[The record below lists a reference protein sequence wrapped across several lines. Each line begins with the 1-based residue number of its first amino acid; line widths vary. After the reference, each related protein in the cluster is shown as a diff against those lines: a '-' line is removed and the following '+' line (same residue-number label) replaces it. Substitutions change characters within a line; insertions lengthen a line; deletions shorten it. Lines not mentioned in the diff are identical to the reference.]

1 MEKVLLVDD
10 DQAFLAILSERM
22 RNRGMSVTAV
32 SSATAALQK
41 LEQDTYDAVLLDL
54 MMPEMGGI
62 EALQHMISLRPE
74 LQVIFLTGHPSVSI
88 GVEAMKLGAV
98 DFIPKP
104 VDISELIEKI
114 KQAKVSRGILV
125 EKQAQARGRSGPSRA
140 KPS

>member
-125 EKQAQARGRSGPSRA
+125 EKQAQARGRSSPSRA